1 MAFLGCYWAVI
12 FIVTLFLY
20 ATGSRLTS
28 FRWMTFR
35 FYWILVL
42 FLSVVATL
50 MLFLVWLIFPS
61 LSA

>member
-12 FIVTLFLY
+12 FIVILFLY
-20 ATGSRLTS
+20 ATSSRLTS

>member
-1 MAFLGCYWAVI
+1 
-12 FIVTLFLY
+12 
-20 ATGSRLTS
+20 
-28 FRWMTFR
+28 MTFR